1 MFYFKQIEVD
11 TNICNELKTWCASNM
26 QTNDVP
32 FVLLNKN
39 KFLEECTLFIA
50 WTKEQE
56 LKVKFV
62 AGIKV
67 NAHNKQVETK
77 TPHIDVMPDGTG
89 NIALNFPIENCDN
102 TYTLM
107 YELVK
112 GEKIINSLPDGT
124 LYSKFSDNSEFKE
137 VSKFYLNNPTFFN
150 TSVPHK
156 VINNTDANR
165 LSLSIRFENNPKIY

>member
-32 FVLLNKN
+32 FVLLDKN
-39 KFLEECTLFIA
+39 KFLKECPLFIA

-56 LKVKFV
+56 LKVKLV
-62 AGIKV
+62 VGIKI
-67 NAHNKQVETK
+67 NAFNKQVESK
-77 TPHIDVMPDGTG
+77 TPHIDLMEDGR

-107 YELVK
+107 YELIK
-112 GEKIINSLPDGT
+112 GKKINISLPDGT
-124 LYSKFSDNSEFKE
+124 MYSKFSENSEFKE
-137 VSKFYLNNPTFFN
+137 VSKFYLNKPTFFN
-150 TSVPHK
+150 TSVPHQ
-156 VINNTDANR
+156 VFNDTDANR
-165 LSLSIRFENNPKIY
+165 LSLSIRFENNPKVY